1 MRPEL
6 ILWDWNGTL
15 LDDVDLCVDALNRLL
30 AGFGYPQRY
39 DHERYR
45 AIFGFPIEEYY
56 VRAGFDFTKHS
67 FAELAERTLALQELT
82 AYPLI
87 MLENGSMSRIF
98 YRQFFLEHNA
108 ELKPDIEAGTTDQML
123 TLVRSD
129 LGLAFVPE
137 PMARGN
143 LHRKRILQ
151 MNLQEAIPSRS
162 VCLVYDPRR
171 PLNTAAREFR
181 HQLLESAKNKQK

>member
-1 MRPEL
+1 MCPEL

-67 FAELAERTLALQELT
+67 FAELAEKIHGGLR
-82 AYPLI
+82 P
-87 MLENGSMSRIF
+87 
-98 YRQFFLEHNA
+98 RQCGL
-108 ELKPDIEAGTTDQML
+108 PAG
-123 TLVRSD
+123 
-129 LGLAFVPE
+129 
-137 PMARGN
+137 
-143 LHRKRILQ
+143 
-151 MNLQEAIPSRS
+151 
-162 VCLVYDPRR
+162 RR
-171 PLNTAAREFR
+171 R
-181 HQLLESAKNKQK
+181 H

>member
-1 MRPEL
+1 MCPEL

-67 FAELAERTLALQELT
+67 FAELAEKYMEDLS
-82 AYPLI
+82 LI
-87 MLENGSMSRIF
+87 HI
-98 YRQFFLEHNA
+98 
-108 ELKPDIEAGTTDQML
+108 
-123 TLVRSD
+123 
-129 LGLAFVPE
+129 
-137 PMARGN
+137 
-143 LHRKRILQ
+143 
-151 MNLQEAIPSRS
+151 
-162 VCLVYDPRR
+162 
-171 PLNTAAREFR
+171 
-181 HQLLESAKNKQK
+181 

>member
-1 MRPEL
+1 MCPEL

-67 FAELAERTLALQELT
+67 FAELAEKYMED
-82 AYPLI
+82 YVP
-87 MLENGSMSRIF
+87 
-98 YRQFFLEHNA
+98 RQCGL
-108 ELKPDIEAGTTDQML
+108 PAG
-123 TLVRSD
+123 
-129 LGLAFVPE
+129 
-137 PMARGN
+137 
-143 LHRKRILQ
+143 
-151 MNLQEAIPSRS
+151 
-162 VCLVYDPRR
+162 RR
-171 PLNTAAREFR
+171 R
-181 HQLLESAKNKQK
+181 H

>member
-1 MRPEL
+1 MCPEL

-67 FAELAERTLALQELT
+67 FAELAEKYMEDTSPPVRPARWQTAPLT
-82 AYPLI
+82 HWRRLRPRGCGRSFCRPAI
-87 MLENGSMSRIF
+87 WIRCG
-98 YRQFFLEHNA
+98 
-108 ELKPDIEAGTTDQML
+108 
-123 TLVRSD
+123 VRPTS
-129 LGLAFVPE
+129 
-137 PMARGN
+137 
-143 LHRKRILQ
+143 
-151 MNLQEAIPSRS
+151 
-162 VCLVYDPRR
+162 
-171 PLNTAAREFR
+171 AA
-181 HQLLESAKNKQK
+181 